1 MFLSIKRKT
10 SFEGRWVAIVA
21 VLPCHIRDV
30 VKDRGVVDIFPQNA
44 TLCFTRLGMLNQN
57 TPLRRGAVKKG
68 CKLRVTTIATC
79 TSERV

>member
-30 VKDRGVVDIFPQNA
+30 VKDRGVVDKFPDWE
-44 TLCFTRLGMLNQN
+44 FTVMLNQN
-57 TPLRRGAVKKG
+57 TPLRRGAFKKE